1 MSVISEGSTEP
12 QLRPLDEPAPAQD
25 YSDQDQTETAV
36 RRKRGLGSGRHTTS
50 VLLSFAGVLV
60 GYGALDFG
68 FYRATRHF
76 VLDGNGGV
84 VPDQTAIALGIA
96 ALGFLVATAA
106 GRISGLG
113 PLLAGLVLGVA
124 PAVWVY
130 LDYDSYVSRLNDFPE
145 IWDNTTFGLSGLSFA
160 VFPAVAG
167 LMLGAAAAGRWRRH
181 HPAP

>member
-1 MSVISEGSTEP
+1 MEP
-12 QLRPLDEPAPAQD
+12 QSHPLDEPPPARD
-25 YSDQDQTETAV
+25 HTEQELTEPAV
-36 RRKRGLGSGRHTTS
+36 RRKRGLGTGRHTTS

-76 VLDGNGGV
+76 VLDGNDGAI
-84 VPDQTAIALGIA
+84 PDQTAIALGIA

-106 GRISGLG
+106 GRISALG
-113 PLLAGLVLGVA
+113 PLLAGLALGVA

-130 LDYDSYVSRLNDFPE
+130 LDYGSYVRRLDDFPE
-145 IWDNTTFGLSGLSFA
+145 IWDNTTFGLSGLAFA

-181 HPAP
+181 PTPSD